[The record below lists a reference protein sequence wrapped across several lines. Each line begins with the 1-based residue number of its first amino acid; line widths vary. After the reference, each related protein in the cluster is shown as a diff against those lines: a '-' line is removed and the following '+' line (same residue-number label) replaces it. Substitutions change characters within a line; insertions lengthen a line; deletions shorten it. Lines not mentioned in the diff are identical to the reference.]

1 MNDILIELA
10 NVDLST
16 GGATN
21 KTVIDMINQLSSNGN
36 WEHCANFII
45 SNFERASTHGQITN
59 FTGNAAFYACCGSL
73 EKTLKQTPAASAV
86 TSDEVEKMSD
96 FLRKWVKIYI
106 TSVGGLI
113 SCTILKKK
121 IAQCVGLAVMRYYP
135 QNWPTIFDEILSL
148 FTDCGVYQ
156 MRSPISDTNLVLL
169 NLLDIFLELLNEL
182 DANAFDRSL
191 NLDEEQFK
199 RTSDVK
205 DAMRASCLP
214 AIIEVLTRVLENLQ
228 VTKPREAVLI
238 STCLGVIG
246 RYVLWIDINLIYNE
260 KFLVILRTYVQ
271 LTDPFILKSVCF
283 TLQRLFAKGMPDF
296 PDKLSLIMSLWPDL
310 IQKIIEVPFI
320 ANALRHTSS
329 NQSLNEVN
337 GREDSEET
345 IALILEFAKLM
356 QMIGSSLIKSYEAL
370 AAINPS
376 LNSNTDVS
384 TWQVAHQSCVE
395 KIEISFD
402 IAINL
407 IAYNDGDIA
416 VATATFVE
424 EYLDLLK
431 EKKPAKVQR
440 PNRVD
445 KQLNLTEERVF
456 KLSQL
461 LTVLFDKVK
470 YPTDDPDDDLEEF
483 QSNRKVFIA
492 FIRGIARA
500 DSALV
505 LEGIYSLLRHTLSQL
520 PQSNC
525 HVEDIN
531 EVTLG
536 RLESALYLFFVV
548 GELYKAPKEGH
559 FADSFEHGP
568 KMREIM
574 SMICA
579 SNISSIPFFP
589 IQLNFF
595 EVIGRYE
602 RFFSTSPKYLL
613 SVLEAFLDS
622 RGLRNSNIQVR
633 SRCAYLFS
641 RFIKYNKSAFVPHTE
656 QILQQL
662 ESLLP
667 IDPTPEIAGSSAI
680 NGFRNSSNLN
690 ENAPRRLFSVAE
702 QSFLYEAC
710 ATLIMARAATNDGG
724 GVPESARLFAFL
736 LQPALIQFPE
746 MMRLLAAE
754 KNPEIAEARGSM
766 IKQATDLITRTT
778 RVLPSP
784 ANPEPQYVQILM
796 EILNVLVSNL
806 ALLPPLPGTPGR
818 GFVCVGVRAYI
829 HRLVGYVGP
838 DCNVLIK
845 PSGSV
850 PNGDAD
856 VGHPASDL
864 LLRAIVTATP
874 YLVAITVPNDSSVTI
889 EDQDIRWKELKEH
902 IPLFSQLVLRY
913 KNRCL
918 QALSECLPPLIA
930 GTMSAL
936 TEPLDPSQMVAMRER
951 IDLRR
956 SLLQLLQTV
965 GQVLSQDILVALGP
979 DAGNILINLAG
990 LTGDCLQSADAVGMK
1005 YGFTFFLTCIQR
1017 FAKSEDAFYEG
1028 FLLPHLLPLAFLSPA
1043 RPEFIL
1049 TDPQF
1054 SQTLHEAT
1062 SCIFAINAARGEVF
1076 QRFLLHT
1083 FLPQQNLTQ
1092 NIIEL
1097 YIEKL
1102 STLGLKDFQ
1111 VFVQVCFLLYL
1122 ESIIADFNAF
1132 SNKFF
1137 YRTSTHHSDDSR

>member
-16 GGATN
+16 GGAAN
-21 KTVIDMINQLSSNGN
+21 KTVIDMINQLSTNGN

-45 SNFERASTHGQITN
+45 SNFERASTQKEITN
-59 FTGNAAFYACCGSL
+59 FTSNAAFYACCGSL
-73 EKTLKQTPAASAV
+73 EKILKQTPAACAV
-86 TSDEVEKMSD
+86 TPEEVEKMSD

-106 TSVGGLI
+106 ASIGGRI
-113 SCTILKKK
+113 NCTILKKK

-148 FTDCGVYQ
+148 FTDCG
-156 MRSPISDTNLVLL
+156 DTNVVLL

-182 DANAFDRSL
+182 DTNAFDRSL

-214 AIIEVLTRVLENLQ
+214 AIIEVLTRVLENLNISE
-228 VTKPREAVLI
+228 PRETELI
-238 STCLGVIG
+238 STCLGIIG
-246 RYVLWIDINLIYNE
+246 RYTLWIDINLIYNE
-260 KFLVILRTYVQ
+260 KFLMILRAYVQ
-271 LTDPFILKSVCF
+271 LTSPSVLRSVCF

-310 IQKIIEVPFI
+310 IQKIIAVPVI
-320 ANALRHTSS
+320 ANTLRRTTS
-329 NQSLNEVN
+329 NQSLNNVN
-337 GREDSEET
+337 GCEDSEET
-345 IALILEFAKLM
+345 IALILEFAKLI
-356 QMIGSSLIKSYEAL
+356 QMIGTNLIKSYEAL

-376 LNSNTDVS
+376 INASTDVS
-384 TWQVAHQSCVE
+384 TWQVAYQSCVE
-395 KIEISFD
+395 KIEVSFD

-407 IAYNDGDIA
+407 IAYNDGDVA

-424 EYLDLLK
+424 EYLDLLR
-431 EKKPAKVQR
+431 EKKPSKVQR
-440 PNRVD
+440 PTRVD
-445 KQLNLTEERVF
+445 KRLNLTEERIF

-461 LTVLFDKVK
+461 LTVLFDNVK
-470 YPTDDPDDDLEEF
+470 YPTDDPDDDLEQFE
-483 QSNRKVFIA
+483 SNRKVFIS

-505 LEGIYSLLRHTLSQL
+505 LDGIYSLLQHTLSQL
-520 PQSNC
+520 PQSNYR
-525 HVEDIN
+525 VEDID
-531 EVTLG
+531 ELILG
-536 RLESALYLFFVV
+536 RLESSLYLFFIV
-548 GELYKAPKEGH
+548 GELYKAPKEGY

-595 EVIGRYE
+595 EVIGRYD

-613 SVLEAFLDS
+613 NVLEAFLDS

-662 ESLLP
+662 EGLLP
-667 IDPTPEIAGSSAI
+667 IDPTPEIAVSSSLNGFKGSS
-680 NGFRNSSNLN
+680 NVLN

-710 ATLIMARAATNDGG
+710 ATLIVARATANDGG

-736 LQPALIQFPE
+736 LQPALVQFPE
-746 MMRLLAAE
+746 MVRQLAAE

-766 IKQATDLITRTT
+766 IKQSTDLITRTT
-778 RVLPSP
+778 RVLPSS
-784 ANPEPQYVQILM
+784 ANPEPHYVQILM
-796 EILNVLVSNL
+796 EVLSVLVSNL
-806 ALLPPLPGTPGR
+806 ALLPPLPGAPGR
-818 GFVCVGVRAYI
+818 GFVCAGVRAYI
-829 HRLVGYVGP
+829 HRLVGYIGP

-845 PSGSV
+845 PSGGG
-850 PNGDAD
+850 PNGDTS
-856 VGHPASDL
+856 VGHSASDL
-864 LLRAIVTATP
+864 LLQAIVTATP
-874 YLVAITVPNDSSVTI
+874 YLVAITNSNDPTVAL

-936 TEPLDPSQMVAMRER
+936 AEPLDPSQMVAVRER
-951 IDLRR
+951 VDLRQ

-990 LTGDCLQSADAVGMK
+990 LTGDCLQSSDAVGMK
-1005 YGFTFFLTCIQR
+1005 FGFTFFLTCIQR
-1017 FAKSEDAFYEG
+1017 FASSEDAFYEG

-1043 RPEFIL
+1043 RQEFIL
-1049 TDPQF
+1049 TDAQF
-1054 SQTLHEAT
+1054 SQTLHEAA
-1062 SCIFAINAARGEVF
+1062 SCIYAINTARGETF
-1076 QRFLLHT
+1076 RQFLRTT
-1083 FLPQQNLTQ
+1083 FLPQQNLAQ
-1092 NIIEL
+1092 NMIEL
-1097 YIEKL
+1097 FIEKL
-1102 STLGLKDFQ
+1102 STLSLKDFQ
-1111 VFVQVCFLLYL
+1111 VFVQ
-1122 ESIIADFNAF
+1122 N
-1132 SNKFF
+1132 F
-1137 YRTSTHHSDDSR
+1137 YSSFR